1 MSTST
6 VAFMVV
12 GIVLVLGYLLLR
24 FNSLWIYK
32 FFDRS
37 LRNDRNSLPL
47 AYQVP
52 RYFVSNP
59 DGQVDTSARWPG
71 WDGWYFFMLPEDKSF
86 PLEMIRASLMTGLY
100 GLDGTD
106 NYEKLLVAGLSSDQA
121 VEYLTLIP
129 TRERLNGETKKV
141 SRLSQHYLRKATDLA
156 MRAKLLDVAIAA
168 GAVHRNETTGLY
180 GRMSGEWP
188 HFTFQFVNPEG
199 GLKCTLRFQGDKIVW
214 WADVP
219 NIFTYFAA
227 FGTFAGEV
235 IYKKEAGRN
244 GTSGLPGP
252 EGVSTIKGRGGFEH
266 GFARKPF
273 NYDGLWLPIK
283 WVKKIMPALN
293 PIRYHYELFVG
304 DDNCQGGFMYARG
317 FGIDFR
323 NRGGFHLNGVYKPI
337 NRVTIDYLEPPAP
350 DIVESS
356 GQPEKFYRSWKVK
369 AETDEGILEY
379 TGTREWPP
387 ASITGNMIYYNFSY
401 EGTYLRRRFN
411 GRGYGEYLRM

>member
-1 MSTST
+1 MSAST
-6 VAFMVV
+6 AGLMVV
-12 GIVLVLGYLLLR
+12 GIVLVLGYFLLR

-32 FFDRS
+32 FFDRA
-37 LRNDRNSLPL
+37 LRNDRNSLPQT
-47 AYQVP
+47 YQVP
-52 RYFVSNP
+52 RYFVLTQ
-59 DGQVDTSARWPG
+59 DGQVDTSVRWRG
-71 WDGWYFFMLPEDKSF
+71 WDGWYFFMLPEDQSF

-106 NYEKLLVAGLSSDQA
+106 NYEKLLRAGLSSGKA

-129 TRERLNGETKKV
+129 ARERFDGETKKV
-141 SRLSQHYLRKATDLA
+141 TRLSQHYLTKATDLV
-156 MRAKLLDVAIAA
+156 MSAKPLDVTIAT
-168 GAVHRNETTGLY
+168 GTVHRNETTGLY

-188 HFTFQFVNPEG
+188 HYIFQFVNPEV
-199 GLKCTLRFQGDKIVW
+199 GLKCTLRYQGDKIVW

-227 FGTFAGEV
+227 FGTFEGEI
-235 IYKKEAGRN
+235 IYQKEAGQN
-244 GTSGLPGP
+244 EMSAPPPP
-252 EGVSTIKGRGGFEH
+252 EEVLTVKGRGGFEH

-283 WVKKIMPALN
+283 WLKKIIPTLN
-293 PIRYHYELFVG
+293 PVRYHYELFVG
-304 DDNCQGGFMYARG
+304 ADNCQGGFMYARG

-337 NRVTIDYLEPPAP
+337 NSVTIDYLDHPAP
-350 DIVESS
+350 DVVESS
-356 GQPEKFYRSWKVK
+356 GQPEKFYRSWRVK

-387 ASITGNMIYYNFSY
+387 ACITGHMIYYNFSY
-401 EGTYLRRRFN
+401 EGTYLRQRIS
-411 GRGYGEYLRM
+411 GRGYGEYLRI